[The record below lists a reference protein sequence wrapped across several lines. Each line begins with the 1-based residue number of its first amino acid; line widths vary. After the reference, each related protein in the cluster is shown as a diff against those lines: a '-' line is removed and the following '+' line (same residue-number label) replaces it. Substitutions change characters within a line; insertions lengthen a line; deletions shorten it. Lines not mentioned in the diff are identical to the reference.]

1 MTTMLALIP
10 VRDATLPAGAAEAV
24 AECGGRALL
33 VGTGACAAAAGLPM
47 SATATGTGAQATVRC
62 LELGEFQPARWA
74 AALAPLLAREPIV
87 VVPGAPDG
95 RDLAPRLA
103 VTLDRALFAGAVQVS
118 AERVVLARGGGLA
131 MHTLAPPATFVA
143 TLQIG
148 VRGVDPVDSTGPAT
162 VVEITLAETSDL
174 GSVSDAGTTG
184 TTGTRDSSRP
194 DHLDARVV
202 EVIGPDP
209 ATIDL
214 AEAGRIV
221 GGGAGLSSSEQFD
234 RLATLGS
241 AIGASVG
248 ATRVI
253 TDRGWVPHERQI
265 GTTGVVVDPQL
276 YLAFG
281 VSGAVQHTSGL
292 GHPDHI
298 ISVNTDA
305 HCPMMQLADLA
316 VVADANEVLAHLVEL
331 LATSTTTSTA
341 AGTATSSGAR
351 P

>member
-1 MTTMLALIP
+1 VLALIP
-10 VRDATLPAGAAEAV
+10 VRDATLPAGAAEAA
-24 AECGGRALL
+24 AECAGNVLL
-33 VGTGACAAAAGLPM
+33 VGSGARVAASALPAARVI
-47 SATATGTGAQATVRC
+47 ATNGHSTVRC

-74 AALAPLLAREPIV
+74 ATLAPLLASEPIV
-87 VVPGAPDG
+87 VLPAAPDG

-103 VTLDRALFAGAVQVS
+103 ATLDRTLLAGAVQVS
-118 AERVVLARGGGLA
+118 PERVVLARGGGLA
-131 MHTLAPPATFVA
+131 MHTLTPPAAYIA

-148 VRGVDPVDSTGPAT
+148 VRGVDPADSTDSAAIIELDAPGTGSAT
-162 VVEITLAETSDL
+162 DVQ
-174 GSVSDAGTTG
+174 
-184 TTGTRDSSRP
+184 
-194 DHLDARVV
+194 LDARVV

-221 GGGAGLSSSEQFD
+221 GGGAGLTSAEQFD
-234 RLATLGS
+234 RLAALGS

-316 VVADANEVLAHLVEL
+316 VVADANEVLAHLVDL
-331 LATSTTTSTA
+331 LDANISTTGASTTGA
-341 AGTATSSGAR
+341 SSTGASADTASADGAR
-351 P
+351 R

>member
-1 MTTMLALIP
+1 MLALIP
-10 VRDATLPAGAAEAV
+10 VRDATLPAGAAEAA
-24 AECGGRALL
+24 AECAGNVLL
-33 VGTGACAAAAGLPM
+33 VGSGTRVAASALPAARVI
-47 SATATGTGAQATVRC
+47 ATNGHSTVRC

-74 AALAPLLAREPIV
+74 ATLAPLLASEPIV
-87 VVPGAPDG
+87 VLPAAPDG

-103 VTLDRALFAGAVQVS
+103 ATLDRTLLAGAVQVS
-118 AERVVLARGGGLA
+118 PERVVLARGGGLA
-131 MHTLAPPATFVA
+131 MHTLTPPAAYIA

-148 VRGVDPVDSTGPAT
+148 VRGVDPADSTDSAAIIELDAPGTGSAT
-162 VVEITLAETSDL
+162 DVQ
-174 GSVSDAGTTG
+174 
-184 TTGTRDSSRP
+184 
-194 DHLDARVV
+194 LDARVV

-221 GGGAGLSSSEQFD
+221 GGGAGLTSAEQFD
-234 RLATLGS
+234 RLAALGS

-316 VVADANEVLAHLVEL
+316 VVADANEVLAHLVDL
-331 LATSTTTSTA
+331 LDGAASTTRA
-341 AGTATSSGAR
+341 AADGAR
-351 P
+351 R

>member
-1 MTTMLALIP
+1 VLALIP
-10 VRDATLPAGAAEAV
+10 VRDATLPAGAAEAA
-24 AECGGRALL
+24 AECAGNVLL
-33 VGTGACAAAAGLPM
+33 VGSGTRVAASALPAARVI
-47 SATATGTGAQATVRC
+47 ATNGHSTVRC

-74 AALAPLLAREPIV
+74 ATLALLLASEPIV
-87 VVPGAPDG
+87 VLPAAPDG

-103 VTLDRALFAGAVQVS
+103 ATLDRTLLAGAVQVS
-118 AERVVLARGGGLA
+118 PERVVLARGGGLA
-131 MHTLAPPATFVA
+131 MHTLTPPAAYIA

-148 VRGVDPVDSTGPAT
+148 VRGVDPADSTDSAAII
-162 VVEITLAETSDL
+162 EL
-174 GSVSDAGTTG
+174 DATG
-184 TTGTRDSSRP
+184 TGTATATDIQ
-194 DHLDARVV
+194 LDARVV

-221 GGGAGLSSSEQFD
+221 GGGAGLTSAEQFD
-234 RLATLGS
+234 RLAALGS

-316 VVADANEVLAHLVEL
+316 VVADANEVLAHLVDL
-331 LATSTTTSTA
+331 LDGAASTTRA
-341 AGTATSSGAR
+341 AADGAR
-351 P
+351 R

>member
-1 MTTMLALIP
+1 VLALIP
-10 VRDATLPAGAAEAV
+10 VRDATLPAGAAEAA
-24 AECGGRALL
+24 AECAGNVLL
-33 VGTGACAAAAGLPM
+33 VGSGARVAASALAAARVI
-47 SATATGTGAQATVRC
+47 ATNGHSTVRC

-74 AALAPLLAREPIV
+74 ATLASLLAHEPIV
-87 VVPGAPDG
+87 VVPAAPDG

-103 VTLDRALFAGAVQVS
+103 ATLDRTLLAGAVQVS
-118 AERVVLARGGGLA
+118 PERVVLARGGGLA
-131 MHTLAPPATFVA
+131 MHTLTPPAAYIA

-148 VRGVDPVDSTGPAT
+148 VRGVDPADSTDSAAIIELDAPGTGSAT
-162 VVEITLAETSDL
+162 DVQ
-174 GSVSDAGTTG
+174 
-184 TTGTRDSSRP
+184 
-194 DHLDARVV
+194 LDARVV

-221 GGGAGLSSSEQFD
+221 GGGAGLTSAEQFD
-234 RLATLGS
+234 RLAALGS

-316 VVADANEVLAHLVEL
+316 VVADANEVLAHLVDL
-331 LATSTTTSTA
+331 LDGEISTTDHDDD
-341 AGTATSSGAR
+341 
-351 P
+351 

>member
-1 MTTMLALIP
+1 MLALIP
-10 VRDATLPAGAAEAV
+10 VRDATLPAGAAEAA
-24 AECGGRALL
+24 AECAGSVLL
-33 VGTGACAAAAGLPM
+33 VGSGTREAAGGLPV
-47 SATATGTGAQATVRC
+47 AHRHAVHGHAAQGHDGVRC

-74 AALAPLLAREPIV
+74 AALAPLLVHEPIV
-87 VVPGAPDG
+87 VLPAAPDG

-103 VTLDRALFAGAVQVS
+103 ATLDRALFAGAVQVS

-131 MHTLAPPATFVA
+131 MHTLTPPATFIA

-148 VRGVDPVDSTGPAT
+148 VRGADPADSPDPAAI
-162 VVEITLAETSDL
+162 VELDVPMTR
-174 GSVSDAGTTG
+174 AGTP
-184 TTGTRDSSRP
+184 TGTRTGPGTGASTDTNV
-194 DHLDARVV
+194 HLDARVV

-221 GGGAGLSSSEQFD
+221 GGGAGLTSAEQFD

-241 AIGASVG
+241 AIDASVG

-331 LATSTTTSTA
+331 LDDG
-341 AGTATSSGAR
+341 GTR
-351 P
+351 

>member
-1 MTTMLALIP
+1 VLALIP
-10 VRDATLPAGAAEAV
+10 VRDATLPAGAAEAA
-24 AECGGRALL
+24 AECAGNVLL
-33 VGTGACAAAAGLPM
+33 VGSGTRVAASALPAVRVI
-47 SATATGTGAQATVRC
+47 ATNGHSTVRC

-74 AALAPLLAREPIV
+74 ATLAPLLASEPIV
-87 VVPGAPDG
+87 VLPAAPDG

-103 VTLDRALFAGAVQVS
+103 ATLDRTLLAGAVQVS
-118 AERVVLARGGGLA
+118 PERVVLARGGGLA
-131 MHTLAPPATFVA
+131 MHTLTPPAAYIA

-148 VRGVDPVDSTGPAT
+148 VRGVDPADSTDSAAIIELDAPGTSSAT
-162 VVEITLAETSDL
+162 DVQ
-174 GSVSDAGTTG
+174 
-184 TTGTRDSSRP
+184 
-194 DHLDARVV
+194 LDARVV

-221 GGGAGLSSSEQFD
+221 GGGAGLTSAEQFD
-234 RLATLGS
+234 RLAALGS

-316 VVADANEVLAHLVEL
+316 VVADANEVLAHLVDL
-331 LATSTTTSTA
+331 LDGAASTTRA
-341 AGTATSSGAR
+341 AGDGAR
-351 P
+351 R

>member
-1 MTTMLALIP
+1 
-10 VRDATLPAGAAEAV
+10 
-24 AECGGRALL
+24 
-33 VGTGACAAAAGLPM
+33 
-47 SATATGTGAQATVRC
+47 
-62 LELGEFQPARWA
+62 
-74 AALAPLLAREPIV
+74 
-87 VVPGAPDG
+87 
-95 RDLAPRLA
+95 
-103 VTLDRALFAGAVQVS
+103 
-118 AERVVLARGGGLA
+118 
-131 MHTLAPPATFVA
+131 
-143 TLQIG
+143 
-148 VRGVDPVDSTGPAT
+148 
-162 VVEITLAETSDL
+162 
-174 GSVSDAGTTG
+174 
-184 TTGTRDSSRP
+184 
-194 DHLDARVV
+194 VV

-221 GGGAGLSSSEQFD
+221 GGGAGLTSAEQFD
-234 RLATLGS
+234 RLAALGS

-331 LATSTTTSTA
+331 LDAEISTTGASTTGA
-341 AGTATSSGAR
+341 AGDGAGR
-351 P
+351 

>member
-1 MTTMLALIP
+1 MLALIP
-10 VRDATLPAGAAEAV
+10 VRDATLPAGAAEAA
-24 AECGGRALL
+24 AECAGNVLL
-33 VGTGACAAAAGLPM
+33 VGSGTRVAASALPAARV
-47 SATATGTGAQATVRC
+47 TATSGHSTVHC

-74 AALAPLLAREPIV
+74 AALASLLAHEPIV
-87 VVPGAPDG
+87 VVPAAPDG

-103 VTLDRALFAGAVQVS
+103 ATLDRTLLAGAVQVS

-131 MHTLAPPATFVA
+131 MHTLTPPAAFIA

-148 VRGVDPVDSTGPAT
+148 VRGIDPADSTDAAAIIELDAPGAGPAAD
-162 VVEITLAETSDL
+162 V
-174 GSVSDAGTTG
+174 
-184 TTGTRDSSRP
+184 
-194 DHLDARVV
+194 HLDAHVV

-221 GGGAGLSSSEQFD
+221 GGGAGLTSAEQFD
-234 RLATLGS
+234 RLAALGS

-316 VVADANEVLAHLVEL
+316 VVADANEVLAHLVDL
-331 LATSTTTSTA
+331 LDGEISTTDHDDD
-341 AGTATSSGAR
+341 
-351 P
+351 

>member
-1 MTTMLALIP
+1 VLALIP
-10 VRDATLPAGAAEAV
+10 VRDATLPAGAAEAA
-24 AECGGRALL
+24 AECAGNVLL
-33 VGTGACAAAAGLPM
+33 VGSGTRVAASALPAARVI
-47 SATATGTGAQATVRC
+47 ATNGHSTVRC

-74 AALAPLLAREPIV
+74 AALAPLLASEPIV
-87 VVPGAPDG
+87 VLPAAPDG
-95 RDLAPRLA
+95 RDLAPRVA
-103 VTLDRALFAGAVQVS
+103 ATLGRTLLAGAVQAS
-118 AERVVLARGGGLA
+118 AGRVVLARGGGLA
-131 MHTLAPPATFVA
+131 MHTLTPPSTFVA

-148 VRGVDPVDSTGPAT
+148 VRGVDPADSTDPAAI
-162 VVEITLAETSDL
+162 VEL
-174 GSVSDAGTTG
+174 DAPAAGAG
-184 TTGTRDSSRP
+184 A
-194 DHLDARVV
+194 HLDARVV

-221 GGGAGLSSSEQFD
+221 GGGAGLTSAEQFD
-234 RLATLGS
+234 RLAAVGA

-316 VVADANEVLAHLVEL
+316 VVADANEVLAHLVDL
-331 LATSTTTSTA
+331 LDGAASTTGASTTGA
-341 AGTATSSGAR
+341 AGDGAR
-351 P
+351 R

>member
-1 MTTMLALIP
+1 VLALIP
-10 VRDATLPAGAAEAV
+10 VRDATLPAGAAEAA
-24 AECGGRALL
+24 AECAGNVLL
-33 VGTGACAAAAGLPM
+33 VGSGTRVAASALPAARVI
-47 SATATGTGAQATVRC
+47 ATNGHSTVRC

-74 AALAPLLAREPIV
+74 ATLAPLLASEPIV
-87 VVPGAPDG
+87 VLPAAPDG

-103 VTLDRALFAGAVQVS
+103 ATLDRTLLAGAVQVS
-118 AERVVLARGGGLA
+118 PERVVLARGGGLA
-131 MHTLAPPATFVA
+131 MHTLTPPAAYIA

-148 VRGVDPVDSTGPAT
+148 VRGVDPADSTDSAAII
-162 VVEITLAETSDL
+162 EL
-174 GSVSDAGTTG
+174 DATG
-184 TTGTRDSSRP
+184 TGTATATDIQ
-194 DHLDARVV
+194 LDARVV

-221 GGGAGLSSSEQFD
+221 GGGAGLTSAEQFD
-234 RLATLGS
+234 RLAALGS

-316 VVADANEVLAHLVEL
+316 VVADANEVLAHLVDL
-331 LATSTTTSTA
+331 LDGAASTTRA
-341 AGTATSSGAR
+341 AADGAR
-351 P
+351 R

>member
-1 MTTMLALIP
+1 MLALIP
-10 VRDATLPAGAAEAV
+10 VRDATLPAGAAEAA
-24 AECGGRALL
+24 AECAGNVLL
-33 VGTGACAAAAGLPM
+33 VGSGTRVAASALPAARVI
-47 SATATGTGAQATVRC
+47 ATNGHSTVRC

-74 AALAPLLAREPIV
+74 ATLAPLLASEPIV
-87 VVPGAPDG
+87 VLPAAPDG

-103 VTLDRALFAGAVQVS
+103 ATLDRTLLAGAVQVS
-118 AERVVLARGGGLA
+118 PERVVLARGGGLA
-131 MHTLAPPATFVA
+131 MHTLTPPAAYIA

-148 VRGVDPVDSTGPAT
+148 VRGVDPADSTDSAAII
-162 VVEITLAETSDL
+162 EL
-174 GSVSDAGTTG
+174 DATG
-184 TTGTRDSSRP
+184 TGTATATSAQ
-194 DHLDARVV
+194 LDARVV

-221 GGGAGLSSSEQFD
+221 GGGAGLTSAEQFD
-234 RLATLGS
+234 RLAALGS

-316 VVADANEVLAHLVEL
+316 VVADANEVLAHLVDL
-331 LATSTTTSTA
+331 LDGAASTTRA
-341 AGTATSSGAR
+341 AADGAR
-351 P
+351 R